1 MFWFEN
7 ISDVLIYA
15 LALDQ
20 FCQPMIND
28 NNFLGHFLLSYTFC
42 DTIAI
47 KIILERVKKKNVE
60 VGCKIAWKQNNY
72 TTTITTANDLIK
84 TNKNNMEEGNIYV
97 IAILVNTTNYL
108 LLLQK
113 LSFFNACW
121 ISFHTYHFVSKQ
133 CKILLIII
141 IFRKKYYLQ
150 LLILHLLCNIY
161 WFKNPLFYIG
171 MVLYQ
176 FKMHAQFSVT
186 PYLLLFSLLSHTRL
200 ILKIWLTS
208 E

>member
-1 MFWFEN
+1 M
-7 ISDVLIYA
+7 
-15 LALDQ
+15 
-20 FCQPMIND
+20 
-28 NNFLGHFLLSYTFC
+28 
-42 DTIAI
+42 
-47 KIILERVKKKNVE
+47 KKKKVE

-84 TNKNNMEEGNIYV
+84 TKKIIWKKAIYV

-141 IFRKKYYLQ
+141 IIFRKKYYLQ
-150 LLILHLLCNIY
+150 LLILHLLLCNNY